1 MIFFKNKQSNFFYFF
16 NLNKNRQTLFLYAEQ
31 NVKNWRNTHVCV
43 CLYVCERDRKREQ
56 KERERERDNQ
66 NHRVSKES
74 STALFHTQLLLL
86 YSLWFNKLLTIL
98 FLLHTTPQTHNYSC
112 YFIRFTCTYLISQS
126 GSGIRKFVLLPLVVR
141 GQPDSSSTRGCGPL
155 SAVIWPRLVHVLF

>member
-56 KERERERDNQ
+56 KERERDNQ